1 MSNKLVVSDYD
12 FDAVKSNLK
21 SFLQGQTSFQDYD
34 FEGSSLNILLD
45 ILSYNT
51 HYMAYLANMSTNEL
65 YLDSADIRSNIVSL
79 AKMIGDGTSSAIN
92 AGSATASA
100 AARIDAA
107 FEDGEERDELM
118 ASVRDQLKRQADLDA
133 AELERAERNEKER
146 QEQEKRDRIKKQ
158 GEENMKALKE
168 NTLSGQ
174 LLSNPVSF
182 LTKVLKGALIGFVG
196 FNVIRG
202 VVDAWTGGA
211 MTDFIEDIDW
221 EGIGQNFKDLA
232 EWLGSNKWAAFTT
245 VLSSWLLI
253 DFGVPLAV
261 NAVGEALRTNALTTQ
276 LAKLTGQNVTSAPGF
291 LSTGNVLKA
300 GILGLIATGFVF
312 AADKLRD
319 SLRFE
324 GMTEEQIMRAEAVGY
339 DTYSSGFT
347 QMAGY
352 ATAGATL
359 GSYFG
364 LKGALVGGILGFA
377 FGALKKTYD
386 VVTRDSAE
394 DIDVA
399 KLEEEVAF
407 QKAEADK
414 KEAERLLAEFEAGET
429 SLSETQIRNLRL
441 QAGLNPDT
449 GEPLIEGT
457 MTSELQGLVNETN
470 EEIAEAVARETAA
483 LRRAKEAID
492 SEYLQWVSLP
502 GGGPGGPQ
510 GYWAEVTDASE
521 IAEMQKARQDRL
533 EQQQARFDEIMAIRD
548 ERLAEGMASEADL
561 IYIAPTGFWESF
573 RDFWQDSQD
582 RRENRIA
589 EFKEF
594 QEAYEGPANAE
605 IMNRAME
612 AITTGAVTAG
622 QAITIIK
629 AGDSQQTN
637 VDASDKSTSS
647 NYTFTQ
653 DALNALL
660 PNG

>member
-1 MSNKLVVSDYD
+1 MAEMSADTQAIIDTLINQGKLLRNDGRTNSIKSVNIKLDKFQTT
-12 FDAVKSNLK
+12 FDSMNI
-21 SFLQGQTSFQDYD
+21 FLG
-34 FEGSSLNILLD
+34 
-45 ILSYNT
+45 
-51 HYMAYLANMSTNEL
+51 NMSE
-65 YLDSADIRSNIVSL
+65 SL
-79 AKMIGDGTSSAIN
+79 SKMIGDGTGSAIN

-118 ASVRDQLKRQADLDA
+118 ASVRDQLKRQADLDK
-133 AELERAERNEKER
+133 AELERAERNEKEK

-232 EWLGSNKWAAFTT
+232 EWLGSNKWAAFTA

-276 LAKLTGQNVTSAPGF
+276 LAKLTGQNVTQAPGF

-300 GILGLIATGFVF
+300 GILGLVATGFVF

-339 DTYSSGFT
+339 DTPESAAT
-347 QMAGY
+347 TMAGY
-352 ATAGATL
+352 AAAGATL

-364 LKGALVGGILGFA
+364 LKGAIVGGILGFA

-394 DIDVA
+394 QIDVA

-429 SLSETQIRNLRL
+429 NLSETQLRNLRL
-441 QAGLNPDT
+441 QAGLDPET
-449 GEPLIEGT
+449 GEPLVDGV
-457 MTSELQGLVNETN
+457 MTSELQGLVDETN

-483 LRRAKEAID
+483 LQRAKDAID

-502 GGGPGGPQ
+502 GTGPGGSAG

-548 ERLAEGMASEADL
+548 QRLAEGMASEADL
-561 IYIAPTGFWESF
+561 IYVAPAGFWESF
-573 RDFWQDSQD
+573 RDIWQDSQD
-582 RRENRIA
+582 RRANRLA

-605 IMNRAME
+605 VMQRAFE
-612 AITTGAVTAG
+612 AINTGAVTAG

-653 DALNALL
+653 DALQALL
-660 PNG
+660 PSQ

>member
-1 MSNKLVVSDYD
+1 MAEMSADTQAIIDTLINQGKLLRNDGRTNSIKSVNIKLDKFQTT
-12 FDAVKSNLK
+12 FDSMNT
-21 SFLQGQTSFQDYD
+21 FLG
-34 FEGSSLNILLD
+34 
-45 ILSYNT
+45 
-51 HYMAYLANMSTNEL
+51 NMSE
-65 YLDSADIRSNIVSL
+65 SL
-79 AKMIGDGTSSAIN
+79 SKMIGDGTGSAIN

-118 ASVRDQLKRQADLDA
+118 ASVRDQLKRQADLDK
-133 AELERAERNEKER
+133 AELERAERNEKEK

-232 EWLGSNKWAAFTT
+232 EWLGSNKWAAFTA

-276 LAKLTGQNVTSAPGF
+276 LAKLTGQNVTQAPGF

-300 GILGLIATGFVF
+300 GILGLVATGFVF

-339 DTYSSGFT
+339 DTPESAAT
-347 QMAGY
+347 TMAGY
-352 ATAGATL
+352 AAAGATL

-364 LKGALVGGILGFA
+364 LKGAIVGGILGFA

-394 DIDVA
+394 QIDVA

-429 SLSETQIRNLRL
+429 NLSETQLRNLRL
-441 QAGLNPDT
+441 QAGLDPET
-449 GEPLIEGT
+449 GEPLVDGV

-483 LRRAKEAID
+483 LQRAKDAID

-502 GGGPGGPQ
+502 GTGPGGSAG

-521 IAEMQKARQDRL
+521 IAEMQKMRQDRL

-548 ERLAEGMASEADL
+548 QRLAEGMASEADL
-561 IYIAPTGFWESF
+561 IYVAPAGFWESF
-573 RDFWQDSQD
+573 RDIWQDSQD
-582 RRENRIA
+582 RRANRLA

-605 IMNRAME
+605 VMQRAFE
-612 AITTGAVTAG
+612 AINTGAVTAG

-653 DALNALL
+653 DALQALL
-660 PNG
+660 PSQ

>member
-1 MSNKLVVSDYD
+1 MSADTQAIIDTLINQGKLLRNDGRTNSIKSVNIKLDKFQTT
-12 FDAVKSNLK
+12 FDSMNT
-21 SFLQGQTSFQDYD
+21 FLG
-34 FEGSSLNILLD
+34 
-45 ILSYNT
+45 
-51 HYMAYLANMSTNEL
+51 NMSE
-65 YLDSADIRSNIVSL
+65 SL
-79 AKMIGDGTSSAIN
+79 AKMIGDGTSSTIN

-118 ASVRDQLKRQADLDA
+118 ASVRDQLRRQADLDA
-133 AELERAERNEKER
+133 AELERAERNEKEK

-168 NTLSGQ
+168 NTISGQ

-232 EWLGSNKWAAFTT
+232 EWLGSNKWAAFTAA
-245 VLSSWLLI
+245 LSSWLLI

-276 LAKLTGQNVTSAPGF
+276 LARLTGQNVTQAPGF

-319 SLRFE
+319 SMRFE
-324 GMTEEQIMRAEAVGY
+324 GMTEEQILKAEAVGY
-339 DTYSSGFT
+339 DTTASGFT

-352 ATAGATL
+352 AAAGATI
-359 GSYFG
+359 GSYLG
-364 LKGALVGGILGFA
+364 WKGALVGAILGFA

-386 VVTRDSAE
+386 VVTRDSVE
-394 DIDVA
+394 KIDVA

-441 QAGLNPDT
+441 QAGLDPET
-449 GEPLIEGT
+449 GEPLVEGT

-470 EEIAEAVARETAA
+470 EEIAEAIRRES
-483 LRRAKEAID
+483 LKLKNAKDAIN
-492 SEYLQWVSLP
+492 SEYLQFIPDMSGGL
-502 GGGPGGPQ
+502 GGGGT
-510 GYWAEVTDASE
+510 WVEVTDASA
-521 IAEMQKARQDRL
+521 IAEMQKARAEKL

-548 ERLAEGMASEADL
+548 QRLADGKATEADL
-561 IYIAPTGFWESF
+561 IYVAPAGFWESF
-573 RDFWQDSQD
+573 RDIWEDSQD
-582 RRENRIA
+582 RRANRIE

-605 IMNRAME
+605 VMERALE
-612 AITTGAVTAG
+612 AINMGAVTAG
-622 QAITIIK
+622 QAITIIRS
-629 AGDSQQTN
+629 GDSQQTN

-660 PNG
+660 PTQ

>member
-1 MSNKLVVSDYD
+1 MSADTQAIIDTLINQGKLLRNDGRTNSIKSVNIKLDKFQTT
-12 FDAVKSNLK
+12 FDSMNI
-21 SFLQGQTSFQDYD
+21 FLG
-34 FEGSSLNILLD
+34 
-45 ILSYNT
+45 
-51 HYMAYLANMSTNEL
+51 NMSE
-65 YLDSADIRSNIVSL
+65 SL
-79 AKMIGDGTSSAIN
+79 SKMIGDGTGSAIN

-118 ASVRDQLKRQADLDA
+118 ASVRDQLKRQADLDK
-133 AELERAERNEKER
+133 AELERAERNEKEK

-232 EWLGSNKWAAFTT
+232 EWLGSNKWAAFTA

-276 LAKLTGQNVTSAPGF
+276 LAKLTGQNVTQAPGF

-300 GILGLIATGFVF
+300 GILGLVATGFVF

-339 DTYSSGFT
+339 DTPESAAT
-347 QMAGY
+347 TMAGY
-352 ATAGATL
+352 AAAGATL

-364 LKGALVGGILGFA
+364 LKGAIVGGILGFA

-394 DIDVA
+394 QIDVA

-429 SLSETQIRNLRL
+429 NLSETQLRNLRL
-441 QAGLNPDT
+441 QAGLDPET
-449 GEPLIEGT
+449 GEPLVDGV

-483 LRRAKEAID
+483 LQRAKDAID

-502 GGGPGGPQ
+502 GTGPGGSAG

-521 IAEMQKARQDRL
+521 IAEMQKMRQDRL

-548 ERLAEGMASEADL
+548 QRLAEGMASEADL
-561 IYIAPTGFWESF
+561 IYVAPAGFWESF
-573 RDFWQDSQD
+573 RDIWQDSQD
-582 RRENRIA
+582 RRANRLA

-605 IMNRAME
+605 VMQRAFE
-612 AITTGAVTAG
+612 AINTGAVTAG

-653 DALNALL
+653 DALQALL
-660 PNG
+660 PSQ

>member
-1 MSNKLVVSDYD
+1 MSADTQAIIDTLINQGKLLRNDGRTNSIKSVNIKLDKFQTT
-12 FDAVKSNLK
+12 FDSMNT
-21 SFLQGQTSFQDYD
+21 FLG
-34 FEGSSLNILLD
+34 
-45 ILSYNT
+45 
-51 HYMAYLANMSTNEL
+51 NMSE
-65 YLDSADIRSNIVSL
+65 SL
-79 AKMIGDGTSSAIN
+79 SKMIGDGTGSAIN

-118 ASVRDQLKRQADLDA
+118 ASVRDQLKRQADLDK
-133 AELERAERNEKER
+133 AELERAERNEKEK

-232 EWLGSNKWAAFTT
+232 EWLGSNKWAAFTA

-276 LAKLTGQNVTSAPGF
+276 LAKLTGQNVTQAPGF

-300 GILGLIATGFVF
+300 GILGLVATGFVF

-339 DTYSSGFT
+339 DTPESAAT
-347 QMAGY
+347 TMAGY
-352 ATAGATL
+352 AAAGATL

-364 LKGALVGGILGFA
+364 LKGAIVGGILGFA

-394 DIDVA
+394 QIDVA

-429 SLSETQIRNLRL
+429 NLSETQLRNLRL
-441 QAGLNPDT
+441 QAGLNPET
-449 GEPLIEGT
+449 GEPLVDGV

-483 LRRAKEAID
+483 LQRAKDAID

-502 GGGPGGPQ
+502 GAGPGGAGG

-521 IAEMQKARQDRL
+521 IAEMQKMRQDRL

-548 ERLAEGMASEADL
+548 QRLAEGMASEADL
-561 IYIAPTGFWESF
+561 IYVAPAGFWESF
-573 RDFWQDSQD
+573 RDIWQDSQD
-582 RRENRIA
+582 RRANRLA

-605 IMNRAME
+605 VMQRAFE
-612 AITTGAVTAG
+612 AINTGAVTAG

-653 DALNALL
+653 DALQALL
-660 PNG
+660 PSQ

>member
-1 MSNKLVVSDYD
+1 MSADTQAIIDTLINQGKLLRNDGRTNSIKSVNIKLDKFQTT
-12 FDAVKSNLK
+12 FDSMNI
-21 SFLQGQTSFQDYD
+21 FLG
-34 FEGSSLNILLD
+34 
-45 ILSYNT
+45 
-51 HYMAYLANMSTNEL
+51 NMSE
-65 YLDSADIRSNIVSL
+65 SL
-79 AKMIGDGTSSAIN
+79 SKMIGDGTGSAIN

-118 ASVRDQLKRQADLDA
+118 ASVRDQLKRQADLDK
-133 AELERAERNEKER
+133 AELERAERNEKEK

-232 EWLGSNKWAAFTT
+232 EWLGSNKWAAFTA

-276 LAKLTGQNVTSAPGF
+276 LAKLTGQNVTQAPGF

-300 GILGLIATGFVF
+300 GILGLVATGFVF

-339 DTYSSGFT
+339 DTPESAAT
-347 QMAGY
+347 TMAGY
-352 ATAGATL
+352 AAAGATL

-364 LKGALVGGILGFA
+364 LKGAIVGGILGFA

-394 DIDVA
+394 QIDVA

-429 SLSETQIRNLRL
+429 NLSETQLRNLRL
-441 QAGLNPDT
+441 QAGLDPET
-449 GEPLIEGT
+449 GEPLVDGV

-483 LRRAKEAID
+483 LQRAKDAID

-502 GGGPGGPQ
+502 GTGPGGSAG

-548 ERLAEGMASEADL
+548 QRLAEGMASEADL
-561 IYIAPTGFWESF
+561 IYVAPAGFWESF
-573 RDFWQDSQD
+573 RDIWQDSQD
-582 RRENRIA
+582 RRANRLA

-605 IMNRAME
+605 VMQRAFE
-612 AITTGAVTAG
+612 AINTGAVTAG

-653 DALNALL
+653 DALQALL
-660 PNG
+660 PSQ

>member
-1 MSNKLVVSDYD
+1 MSADTQAIIDTLINQGKLLRNDGRTNSIKSVNIKLDKFQTT
-12 FDAVKSNLK
+12 FDSMNT
-21 SFLQGQTSFQDYD
+21 FLG
-34 FEGSSLNILLD
+34 
-45 ILSYNT
+45 
-51 HYMAYLANMSTNEL
+51 NMSE
-65 YLDSADIRSNIVSL
+65 SL
-79 AKMIGDGTSSAIN
+79 SKMIGDGTGSAIN

-118 ASVRDQLKRQADLDA
+118 ASVRDQLKRQADLDK
-133 AELERAERNEKER
+133 AELERAERNEKEK

-232 EWLGSNKWAAFTT
+232 EWLGSNKWAAFTA

-276 LAKLTGQNVTSAPGF
+276 LAKLTGQNVTQAPGF

-300 GILGLIATGFVF
+300 GILGLVATGFVF

-339 DTYSSGFT
+339 DTPESAAT
-347 QMAGY
+347 TMAGY
-352 ATAGATL
+352 AAAGATL

-364 LKGALVGGILGFA
+364 LKGAIVGGILGFA

-394 DIDVA
+394 QIDVA

-429 SLSETQIRNLRL
+429 NLSETQLRNLRL
-441 QAGLNPDT
+441 QAGLDPET
-449 GEPLIEGT
+449 GEPLVDGV

-483 LRRAKEAID
+483 LQRAKDAID

-502 GGGPGGPQ
+502 GTGPGGSAG

-521 IAEMQKARQDRL
+521 IAEMQKMRQDRL

-548 ERLAEGMASEADL
+548 QRLAEGMASEADL
-561 IYIAPTGFWESF
+561 IYVAPAGFWESF
-573 RDFWQDSQD
+573 RDIWQDSQD
-582 RRENRIA
+582 RRANRLA

-605 IMNRAME
+605 VMQRAFE
-612 AITTGAVTAG
+612 AINTGAVTAG

-653 DALNALL
+653 DALQALL
-660 PNG
+660 PSQ

>member
-1 MSNKLVVSDYD
+1 MAEMSADTQAIIDTLINQGKLLRNDGRTNSIKSVNIKLDKFQTT
-12 FDAVKSNLK
+12 FDSMNT
-21 SFLQGQTSFQDYD
+21 FLG
-34 FEGSSLNILLD
+34 
-45 ILSYNT
+45 
-51 HYMAYLANMSTNEL
+51 NMSE
-65 YLDSADIRSNIVSL
+65 SL
-79 AKMIGDGTSSAIN
+79 SKMIGDGTGSAIN

-118 ASVRDQLKRQADLDA
+118 ASVRDQLKRQADLDK
-133 AELERAERNEKER
+133 AELERAERNEKEK

-232 EWLGSNKWAAFTT
+232 EWLGSNKWAAFTA

-276 LAKLTGQNVTSAPGF
+276 LAKLTGQNVTQAPGF

-300 GILGLIATGFVF
+300 GILGLVATGFVF

-339 DTYSSGFT
+339 DTPESAAT
-347 QMAGY
+347 TMAGY
-352 ATAGATL
+352 AAAGATL

-364 LKGALVGGILGFA
+364 LKGAIVGGILGFA

-394 DIDVA
+394 QIDVA

-429 SLSETQIRNLRL
+429 NLSETQLRNLRL
-441 QAGLNPDT
+441 QAGLDPET
-449 GEPLIEGT
+449 GEPLVDGV

-483 LRRAKEAID
+483 LQRAKDAID

-502 GGGPGGPQ
+502 GTGPGGSAG

-548 ERLAEGMASEADL
+548 QRLAEGMASEADL
-561 IYIAPTGFWESF
+561 IYVAPAGFWESF
-573 RDFWQDSQD
+573 RDIWQDSQD
-582 RRENRIA
+582 RRANRLA

-605 IMNRAME
+605 VMQRAFE
-612 AITTGAVTAG
+612 AINTGAVTAG

-653 DALNALL
+653 DALQALL
-660 PNG
+660 PSQ

>member
-1 MSNKLVVSDYD
+1 MSADTQAIIDTLINQGKLLRNDGRTNSIKSVNIKLDKFQTT
-12 FDAVKSNLK
+12 FDSMNT
-21 SFLQGQTSFQDYD
+21 FLG
-34 FEGSSLNILLD
+34 
-45 ILSYNT
+45 
-51 HYMAYLANMSTNEL
+51 NMSE
-65 YLDSADIRSNIVSL
+65 SL
-79 AKMIGDGTSSAIN
+79 SKMIGDGTGSAIN

-118 ASVRDQLKRQADLDA
+118 ASVRDQLKRQADLDK
-133 AELERAERNEKER
+133 AELERAERNEKEK

-232 EWLGSNKWAAFTT
+232 EWLGSNKWAAFTA

-276 LAKLTGQNVTSAPGF
+276 LAKLTGQNVTQAPGF

-300 GILGLIATGFVF
+300 GILGLVATGFVF

-339 DTYSSGFT
+339 DTPESAAT
-347 QMAGY
+347 TMAGY
-352 ATAGATL
+352 AAAGATL

-364 LKGALVGGILGFA
+364 LKGAIVGGILGFA

-394 DIDVA
+394 QIDVA

-429 SLSETQIRNLRL
+429 NLSETQLRNLRL
-441 QAGLNPDT
+441 QAGLNPET
-449 GEPLIEGT
+449 GEPLVDGV
-457 MTSELQGLVNETN
+457 MTSELQGLVDETN

-483 LRRAKEAID
+483 LQRAKDAID

-502 GGGPGGPQ
+502 GTGPGGSAG

-521 IAEMQKARQDRL
+521 IAEMQKMRQDRL

-548 ERLAEGMASEADL
+548 QRLAEGMASEADL
-561 IYIAPTGFWESF
+561 IYVAPAGFWESF
-573 RDFWQDSQD
+573 RDIWQDSQD
-582 RRENRIA
+582 RRANRLA

-605 IMNRAME
+605 VMQRAFE
-612 AITTGAVTAG
+612 AINTGAVTAG

-653 DALNALL
+653 DALQALL
-660 PNG
+660 PSQ

>member
-1 MSNKLVVSDYD
+1 MSADTQAIIDTLINQGKLLRNDGRTNSIKSVNIKLDKFQTT
-12 FDAVKSNLK
+12 FDSMNI
-21 SFLQGQTSFQDYD
+21 FLG
-34 FEGSSLNILLD
+34 
-45 ILSYNT
+45 
-51 HYMAYLANMSTNEL
+51 NMSE
-65 YLDSADIRSNIVSL
+65 SL
-79 AKMIGDGTSSAIN
+79 SKMIGDGTGSAIN

-118 ASVRDQLKRQADLDA
+118 ASVRDQLKRQADLDK
-133 AELERAERNEKER
+133 AELERAERNEKEK

-232 EWLGSNKWAAFTT
+232 EWLGSNKWAAFTA

-276 LAKLTGQNVTSAPGF
+276 LAKLTGQNVTQAPGF

-300 GILGLIATGFVF
+300 GILGLVATGFVF

-339 DTYSSGFT
+339 DTPESAAT
-347 QMAGY
+347 TMAGY
-352 ATAGATL
+352 AAAGATL

-364 LKGALVGGILGFA
+364 LKGAIVGGILGFA

-394 DIDVA
+394 QIDVA

-429 SLSETQIRNLRL
+429 NLSETQLRNLRL
-441 QAGLNPDT
+441 QAGLDPET
-449 GEPLIEGT
+449 GEPLVDGV
-457 MTSELQGLVNETN
+457 MTSELQGLVDETN

-483 LRRAKEAID
+483 LQRAKDAID

-502 GGGPGGPQ
+502 GTGPGGSAG

-548 ERLAEGMASEADL
+548 QRLAEGMASEADL
-561 IYIAPTGFWESF
+561 IYVAPAGFWESF
-573 RDFWQDSQD
+573 RDIWQDSQD
-582 RRENRIA
+582 RRANRLA

-605 IMNRAME
+605 VMQRAFE
-612 AITTGAVTAG
+612 AINTGAVTAG

-653 DALNALL
+653 DALQALL
-660 PNG
+660 PSQ

>member
-1 MSNKLVVSDYD
+1 MAEMSADTQAIIDTLINQGKLLRNDGRTNSIKSVNIKLDKFQTT
-12 FDAVKSNLK
+12 FDSMNI
-21 SFLQGQTSFQDYD
+21 FLG
-34 FEGSSLNILLD
+34 
-45 ILSYNT
+45 
-51 HYMAYLANMSTNEL
+51 NMSE
-65 YLDSADIRSNIVSL
+65 SL
-79 AKMIGDGTSSAIN
+79 SKMIGDGTGSAIN

-118 ASVRDQLKRQADLDA
+118 ASVRDQLKRQADLDK
-133 AELERAERNEKER
+133 AELERAERNEKEK

-232 EWLGSNKWAAFTT
+232 EWLGSNKWAAFTA

-276 LAKLTGQNVTSAPGF
+276 LAKLTGQNVTQAPGF

-300 GILGLIATGFVF
+300 GILGLVATGFVF

-339 DTYSSGFT
+339 DTPESAAT
-347 QMAGY
+347 TMAGY
-352 ATAGATL
+352 AAAGATL

-364 LKGALVGGILGFA
+364 LKGAIVGGILGFA

-394 DIDVA
+394 QIDVA

-429 SLSETQIRNLRL
+429 NLSETQLRNLRL
-441 QAGLNPDT
+441 QAGLDPET
-449 GEPLIEGT
+449 GEPLVDGV

-483 LRRAKEAID
+483 LQRAKDAID

-502 GGGPGGPQ
+502 GTGPGGSAG

-548 ERLAEGMASEADL
+548 QRLAEGMASEADL
-561 IYIAPTGFWESF
+561 IYVAPAGFWESF
-573 RDFWQDSQD
+573 RDIWQDSQD
-582 RRENRIA
+582 RRANRLA

-605 IMNRAME
+605 VMQRAFE
-612 AITTGAVTAG
+612 AINTGAVTAG

-653 DALNALL
+653 DALQALL
-660 PNG
+660 PSQ

>member
-1 MSNKLVVSDYD
+1 MAEMSADTQAIIDTLINQGKLLRNDGRTNSIKSVNIKLDKFQTT
-12 FDAVKSNLK
+12 FDSMNI
-21 SFLQGQTSFQDYD
+21 FLG
-34 FEGSSLNILLD
+34 
-45 ILSYNT
+45 
-51 HYMAYLANMSTNEL
+51 NMSE
-65 YLDSADIRSNIVSL
+65 SL
-79 AKMIGDGTSSAIN
+79 SKMIGDGTGSAIN

-118 ASVRDQLKRQADLDA
+118 ASVRDQLKRQADLDK
-133 AELERAERNEKER
+133 AELERAERNEKEK

-232 EWLGSNKWAAFTT
+232 EWLGSNKWAAFTA

-276 LAKLTGQNVTSAPGF
+276 LAKLTGQNVTQAPGF

-300 GILGLIATGFVF
+300 GILGLVATGFVF

-339 DTYSSGFT
+339 DTPESAAT
-347 QMAGY
+347 TMAGY
-352 ATAGATL
+352 AAAGATL

-364 LKGALVGGILGFA
+364 LKGAIVGGILGFA

-394 DIDVA
+394 QIDVA

-429 SLSETQIRNLRL
+429 NLSETQLRNLRL
-441 QAGLNPDT
+441 QAGLDPET
-449 GEPLIEGT
+449 GEPLVDGV

-483 LRRAKEAID
+483 LQRAKDAID

-502 GGGPGGPQ
+502 GTGPGGSAG

-521 IAEMQKARQDRL
+521 IAEMQKMRQDRL

-548 ERLAEGMASEADL
+548 QRLAEGMASEADL
-561 IYIAPTGFWESF
+561 IYVAPAGFWESF
-573 RDFWQDSQD
+573 RDIWQDSQD
-582 RRENRIA
+582 RRANRLA

-605 IMNRAME
+605 VMQRAFE
-612 AITTGAVTAG
+612 AINTGAVTAG

-653 DALNALL
+653 DALQALL
-660 PNG
+660 PSQ

>member
-1 MSNKLVVSDYD
+1 MSADTQAIIDTLINQGKLLRNDGRTNSIKSVNIKLDKFQTT
-12 FDAVKSNLK
+12 FDSMNT
-21 SFLQGQTSFQDYD
+21 FLG
-34 FEGSSLNILLD
+34 
-45 ILSYNT
+45 
-51 HYMAYLANMSTNEL
+51 NMSE
-65 YLDSADIRSNIVSL
+65 SL
-79 AKMIGDGTSSAIN
+79 SKMIGDGTGSAIN

-118 ASVRDQLKRQADLDA
+118 ASVRDQLKRQADLDK
-133 AELERAERNEKER
+133 AELERAERNEKEK

-232 EWLGSNKWAAFTT
+232 EWLGSNKWAAFTA

-276 LAKLTGQNVTSAPGF
+276 LAKLTGQNVTQAPGF

-300 GILGLIATGFVF
+300 GILGLVATGFVF

-339 DTYSSGFT
+339 DTPESAAT
-347 QMAGY
+347 TMAGY
-352 ATAGATL
+352 AAAGATL

-364 LKGALVGGILGFA
+364 LKGAIVGGILGFA

-394 DIDVA
+394 QIDVA

-429 SLSETQIRNLRL
+429 NLSETQLRNLRL
-441 QAGLNPDT
+441 QAGLDPET
-449 GEPLIEGT
+449 GEPLVDGV

-483 LRRAKEAID
+483 LQRAKDAID

-502 GGGPGGPQ
+502 GTGPGGSAG

-548 ERLAEGMASEADL
+548 QRLAEGMASEADL
-561 IYIAPTGFWESF
+561 IYVAPAGFWESF
-573 RDFWQDSQD
+573 RDIWQDSQD
-582 RRENRIA
+582 RRANRLA

-605 IMNRAME
+605 VMQRAFE
-612 AITTGAVTAG
+612 AINTGAVTAG

-653 DALNALL
+653 DALQALL
-660 PNG
+660 PSQ